1 MRFLFAMER
10 LLAHEAAFAAGN
22 KEEPVLLTSRE
33 VLEFA
38 TIEGARVC
46 GIEERTGSLT
56 PGKKADVVM
65 IRCDDSNTY
74 PVIDPVS
81 TVVHQADTRNVDT
94 VMVDGEFLKRGGK
107 LTRGDLRHARE
118 LAGTALNYLLEH
130 TDVQPQWVQSAM
142 GSPAHSH

>member
-1 MRFLFAMER
+1 M
-10 LLAHEAAFAAGN
+10 
-22 KEEPVLLTSRE
+22 LLTSRE

-46 GIEERTGSLT
+46 GLEDRTGSLT
-56 PGKKADVVM
+56 PGKKADLVM

-94 VMVDGEFLKRGGK
+94 VMVDGEFLKRDGK
-107 LTRGDLRHARE
+107 LVERRPAARARARGDGSQLSTRAHGRPTSLGAE
-118 LAGTALNYLLEH
+118 CNGVSCTLSLNGVAIFASLFAICSLSL
-130 TDVQPQWVQSAM
+130 DRFV
-142 GSPAHSH
+142 